1 MTFNFTRIKD
11 TEDIILSLKSSDF
24 HINVMYCNIQITML
38 TLSVERGMSL
48 TVSDFSSVLLGLI

>member
-24 HINVMYCNIQITML
+24 HINVMYCNMQITML
-38 TLSVERGMSL
+38 ALSVERGMSL
-48 TVSDFSSVLLGLI
+48 TVSEFSSVLLGLI